1 MNSMKIPFFD
11 YKRLYKDQRNELI
24 EIIDKVSSNGSF
36 IMQSELKEFEENLAK
51 FNNVNYAVGVANAT
65 DGLEL
70 ITNSIGIKKG
80 DEVICSSHTML
91 ATASAAKTAGLQPL
105 PVNVCENSLM
115 LEREQLENLDLTDV
129 SACMIT
135 QLNGVVANMDP
146 ISEFCKKKKIQ
157 LIEDSAQAI
166 GSFNNNK
173 HAGSWGVGGCISFYP
188 AKIVGSLGDGGAII
202 TNNDELCKFAKSVRD
217 HGRGIGLEADNWGR
231 NSRLD
236 SINARIILERLNN
249 LNVLIQKRRKL
260 ASIYNQELR
269 ILEKLEYI
277 KLPPKY
283 SSNSESESTYQ
294 NYEIQAS
301 NRDKL
306 KSFLRDNNIGTIIQW
321 GGYSI
326 AHFRKLGYNIE
337 DYKLAEHLFEK
348 LLLLPMNHLMKEED
362 IIQICKFIKKFYT

>member
-1 MNSMKIPFFD
+1 MKIPFFD
-11 YKRLYKDQRNELI
+11 YKKYCKEINYSSLI
-24 EIIDKVSSNGSF
+24 EEVLDTGYLIGGPYIEEVEHK
-36 IMQSELKEFEENLAK
+36 IQSITGIKHCIT
-51 FNNVNYAVGVANAT
+51 VGNAT
-65 DGLEL
+65 DAMEIIFDFLNLPRGSKVLVP
-70 ITNSIGIKKG
+70 T
-80 DEVICSSHTML
+80 HTML